1 MHQPRFAEAE
11 MARIVHPFSEIP
23 AFSMMTRPA
32 IATMTTA
39 AKTSDNKYPPISDY
53 ALISDCHCNA
63 LISRAG
69 SVDWCC
75 MQRIDDDSCFGRL
88 LDWDRGGHCAV
99 TPADPDY
106 ESTRRYIPETMILET
121 HFKTAKG
128 EVRLCDFFAMDTS
141 GAAHQSYDL
150 IRIIDGI
157 SGEMELRVEVCP
169 RFDYGEIAPYMTRD
183 AGGAYTAIGS
193 NKGLIIHT
201 DIPFEV
207 MKHMDMAALCRVKA
221 GDRSRLMINSQCP
234 ELIAETIASG
244 SPAAADID
252 ALFDSTLH
260 WWKVWSERIRP
271 PFELDERTRRSTLA
285 LKSLTFERT
294 GAIAAASTTSLPEW
308 IGGERNW
315 DYRYS
320 WIRDSVF
327 TVRALHDLGY
337 VTEADRFHQF
347 IQRSSAG
354 NADELQ
360 IMYGIDGKRRL
371 TEIELDWMEGYKESR
386 PVRIGNRAAKQNQ
399 LDIYGELLEM
409 AWEWHES
416 GHPTDPHYWTFLENV
431 VDTACRRWNEQ
442 DHGIW
447 EVRGEPQHYVHSKV
461 MCWVAVHCGVM
472 LAEANKFTAPT
483 ERWSRTRDE
492 IRHAVETKGYDEER
506 GIFVQT
512 FEDDYLDASLLLMP
526 HVGFIDYKDE
536 RMIRTVDAICE
547 DLEVDGLLLRYKS
560 PDGLKGKEG
569 MFLPCTFWLVDCL
582 AHQGRT
588 EMAWEYYDRALACAN
603 DLGLFSEEYDVEGKQ
618 MLGNFPQ
625 GLTHVSQI
633 MARLALSG
641 VE

>member
-1 MHQPRFAEAE
+1 MTND
-11 MARIVHPFSEIP
+11 ARQSRS
-23 AFSMMTRPA
+23 A
-32 IATMTTA
+32 
-39 AKTSDNKYPPISDY
+39 YPPIADY

-75 MQRIDDDSCFGRL
+75 MPRLDDDSCFGRML
-88 LDWDRGGHCAV
+88 EWEKGGHCAI
-99 TPADPDY
+99 TPADKDY
-106 ESTRRYIPETMILET
+106 VSTRRYIPGTMILET
-121 HFKTAKG
+121 HFKTATG
-128 EVRLCDFFAMDTS
+128 EVTLFDFFAMDTA
-141 GAAHQSYDL
+141 GAAHPRYDL
-150 IRIIDGI
+150 VRIVDGV
-157 SGEMELRVEVCP
+157 SGEMELRAEVCP
-169 RFDYGEIAPYMTRD
+169 RFDYGEIAPYMSRD
-183 AGGAYTAIGS
+183 SGGAYTAIGS
-193 NKGLIIHT
+193 NKGLIMHT

-207 MKHMDMAALCRVKA
+207 LKQMDLAALCSVKA
-221 GDRSRLMINSQCP
+221 GQRRRLMINSQSP
-234 ELIAETIASG
+234 EFIAETVSADMPSTE
-244 SPAAADID
+244 DID
-252 ALFDSTLH
+252 ALFDSTRH
-260 WWKVWSERIRP
+260 WWRAWAGRIRP
-271 PFELDERTRRSTLA
+271 TFELDEQTKRSTLA
-285 LKSLTFERT
+285 LKALTFERT

-327 TVRALHDLGY
+327 TVRALHELGY

-371 TEIELDWMEGYKESR
+371 TEIELDWLDGYKGSK

-409 AWEWHES
+409 AWEWHDS
-416 GHPTDPHYWTFLENV
+416 GHPTDPHYWSFLENV
-431 VDTACRRWNEQ
+431 VDTVCRRWQEQ

-447 EVRGEPQHYVHSKV
+447 EVRSRPRHYVHSKV
-461 MCWVAVHCGVM
+461 MCWVAVHCGIM
-472 LAEANKFTAPT
+472 LAEDNQFPAPID
-483 ERWSRTRDE
+483 RWKATRDE
-492 IRHAVETKGYDEER
+492 IRHAIESRGYDKKR

-512 FEDDYLDASLLLMP
+512 FGESYLDGALLLMP

-536 RMIRTVDAICE
+536 RMLRTVDAICA
-547 DLEVDGLLLRYKS
+547 DLEVGGLLLRYNS
-560 PDGLKGKEG
+560 PDGVKGKEG

-582 AHQGRT
+582 ANQGELER
-588 EMAWEYYDRALACAN
+588 AWEYYNRAVGCAN

-633 MARLALSG
+633 MARLALGAAEQSG
-641 VE
+641 VASDEAHSATG